1 MLPSVSMPV
10 SQLPFIRPLLRKEY
24 DHLVEL
30 GAFDSERVELLNG
43 YIVRMTPQRAPH
55 ASVVQRLTRRLIAEL
70 DLPGK
75 ASVRCQLPL
84 ALTVDSEPEPDLAIV
99 PSGDYELEHPRTASW
114 VIEVADRAIDRGRI
128 EKAGIYAAA
137 LVPEY
142 WVINVARREIEVR
155 TEPADGAYMRV
166 TPYRLGESV
175 SPRAFPELALAIDEI
190 MPASQ

>member
-1 MLPSVSMPV
+1 MPV

-24 DHLVEL
+24 DHLVAL

-43 YIVRMTPQRAPH
+43 YIVRMNPQRAPH

-70 DLPGK
+70 DLPGR

-84 ALTVDSEPEPDLAIV
+84 ALTADSEPEPDLAIV
-99 PSGDYELEHPRTASW
+99 PSGDYELEHPRTALW
-114 VIEVADRAIDRGRI
+114 VIEVAESSIDRDRV
-128 EKAGIYAAA
+128 EKAGIYATAM
-137 LVPEY
+137 VPEY
-142 WVINVARREIEVR
+142 WVINLTRREIEVR
-155 TEPADGAYMRV
+155 TEPADGVYMRV

-175 SPRAFPELALAIDEI
+175 SPRAFPELVLAIDEI

>member
-1 MLPSVSMPV
+1 MPV

-30 GAFDSERVELLNG
+30 GAFDGERLELLNG

-99 PSGDYELEHPRTASW
+99 PRGDYELEHPRTALW
-114 VIEVADRAIDRGRI
+114 VIEVADSSIDRDRV
-128 EKAGIYAAA
+128 EKAGIYATA

-142 WVINVARREIEVR
+142 WVINVTRREIEVR
-155 TEPADGAYMRV
+155 TEPADGVYLRV
-166 TPYRLGESV
+166 TPYRLGDSV
-175 SPRAFPELALAIDEI
+175 SPRSFPELALAVAEI
-190 MPASQ
+190 MPTSE

>member
-1 MLPSVSMPV
+1 
-10 SQLPFIRPLLRKEY
+10 
-24 DHLVEL
+24 
-30 GAFDSERVELLNG
+30 LLNG
-43 YIVRMTPQRAPH
+43 YIVRMNPQRAPH

-99 PSGDYELEHPRTASW
+99 PGGDYALEHPSTALW
-114 VIEVADRAIDRGRI
+114 VIEVADSSIDRDRV
-128 EKAGIYAAA
+128 EKAGIYATA

-142 WVINVARREIEVR
+142 WVINVTRREIEVR
-155 TEPADGAYMRV
+155 TEPADGVYLRV

-175 SPRAFPELALAIDEI
+175 SPRAFPELVLAIDEI
-190 MPASQ
+190 MPENAAAADRSPSRPR

>member
-1 MLPSVSMPV
+1 MPV

-55 ASVVQRLTRRLIAEL
+55 ASVVQRLTHRLIAEL
-70 DLPGK
+70 ALPGK

-99 PSGDYELEHPRTASW
+99 PRGDYELEHPHTALW
-114 VIEVADRAIDRGRI
+114 VIEVADSSIDRDRV
-128 EKAGIYAAA
+128 EKAGIYATAM
-137 LVPEY
+137 VPEY
-142 WVINVARREIEVR
+142 WVINVTRREIEVR
-155 TEPADGAYMRV
+155 TEPADGVYMRV
-166 TPYRLGESV
+166 TPYRQGESV
-175 SPRAFPELALAIDEI
+175 SPRAFPELVLAIDEI